1 MTKILI
7 TEKQLERL
15 SRTVKEESGMG
26 LINRE
31 KFKSIRDGFTHAKNN
46 CISPKETAFELQN
59 ELNNLLNKSIN
70 EALSKISISLDNDGV
85 VFDAGTIAW
94 ETTMGKTKFD
104 SSIKLEGFLNELFNN
119 SEMGKCFKILYD
131 NFPVISNQLNNGE
144 VELLFNYIGP
154 YKFFSNVK
162 KKSCKGRLKDRENL
176 TLLDVSTEAF
186 CVYNKQI
193 KRYTLIEGASSI
205 NLIKL
210 QLAGAE
216 ILPNR
221 WTPET
226 PPPTPPVTNDCECED
241 LSTGK
246 MIKYPCKGPLP
257 EECKEDVIIPVF
269 EVIGDSLP
277 YADNMVMP
285 YFNKFPNAK
294 EQFGMMRDAFV
305 KYIKA
310 GGGDKLTNVTIKGSA
325 DSARPTEKVPSG
337 YGNELDHPGGK
348 PWFGGK
354 TGNKER
360 NQWLADNRARQYAN
374 ALIKAVKDRTGFDLE
389 IKVLPGD
396 NYYGQEGKR
405 GKEFRKITLSPNAPK
420 HKGAPKKK

>member
-1 MTKILI
+1 MARILI
-7 TEKQLERL
+7 TERQLERL

-26 LINRE
+26 SFYRE
-31 KFKSIRDGFTHAKNN
+31 KFKSVEDGFTYEKNN

-59 ELNNLLNKSIN
+59 ELNDLLNKSIN
-70 EALSKISISLDNDGV
+70 EALSKIPISLDDDGV
-85 VFDAGTIAW
+85 VFDAGTLAW
-94 ETTMGKTKFD
+94 GTSMGKTKFD

-131 NFPVISNQLNNGE
+131 NFPVISNQLNSGE
-144 VELLFNYIGP
+144 VELNFNYIGP
-154 YKFFSNVK
+154 YKFLSNVK

-176 TLLDVSTEAF
+176 TLLDASTSAF
-186 CVYNKQI
+186 CIYNKQI

-226 PPPTPPVTNDCECED
+226 PTPTPVTNDCECED

-246 MIKYPCKGPLP
+246 MIKHPCKGPLP
-257 EECKEDVIIPVF
+257 EACKEDVIIPVF
-269 EVIGDSLP
+269 EVMGDSLP

-285 YFNKFPNAK
+285 YFNKFPDAK
-294 EQFGMMRDAFV
+294 EQFGFMRDAFV
-305 KYIKA
+305 TYIKA

-325 DSARPTEKVPSG
+325 DSARPTEQVPPG

-374 ALIKAVKDRTGFDLE
+374 ALIKAVKDRTGFDLK

-396 NYYGQEGKR
+396 NYYGQAGKR